1 MCGHQLFHKQPHG
14 EKVIIL
20 SEAWFTAWT
29 KKKSFLMM
37 HCILSII
44 SSLVLQSSQLPS
56 FFLSFFLSLLFLM
69 FIYF

>member
-37 HCILSII
+37 AQ
-44 SSLVLQSSQLPS
+44 SLHFVRH
-56 FFLSFFLSLLFLM
+56 F
-69 FIYF
+69 